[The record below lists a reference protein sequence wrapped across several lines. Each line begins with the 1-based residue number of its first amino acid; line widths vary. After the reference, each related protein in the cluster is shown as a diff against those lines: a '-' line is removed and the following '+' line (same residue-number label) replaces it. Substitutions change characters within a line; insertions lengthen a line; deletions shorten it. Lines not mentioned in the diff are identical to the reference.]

1 MSDSEESLPD
11 LVASSSSE
19 CESDDEAASGKGA
32 KASVSA
38 CCSLC
43 AHHEHLV
50 IAVCATLV
58 SGFNADPRLVQR
70 AGAPAPAPA
79 AAPPAAV
86 PKPAAPKPATPS
98 APVVKPG
105 FLSSGGGAAAAAG
118 GRASTGAGAAAGA
131 TVSLEDARKMRT
143 DIALKRPTGG
153 ALDAELD
160 QVFPQPAVALHC
172 RAQKE

>member
-1 MSDSEESLPD
+1 MRT
-11 LVASSSSE
+11 
-19 CESDDEAASGKGA
+19 
-32 KASVSA
+32 
-38 CCSLC
+38 
-43 AHHEHLV
+43 HEHLV

-70 AGAPAPAPA
+70 TGAPAPAPA

-86 PKPAAPKPATPS
+86 SKPS